1 MSGTRAGGLKAR
13 DANLKKNPNF
23 YRDIG
28 RIGGKNGQTGGF
40 ASDFVGNDGLTGPQ
54 RAKIAGRKGGLI
66 SKRGKNLRR
75 LRMKHNNETY
85 ELETIQDLLELHPDQ
100 LKRWFEDFKRLN
112 EFAYKDPRKLI
123 LRKLTW
129 KDDGKSEGTVTVNK
143 PGGETEK
150 TNV

>member
-66 SKRGKNLRR
+66 SKRGK
-75 LRMKHNNETY
+75 KC
-85 ELETIQDLLELHPDQ
+85 
-100 LKRWFEDFKRLN
+100 
-112 EFAYKDPRKLI
+112 
-123 LRKLTW
+123 
-129 KDDGKSEGTVTVNK
+129 
-143 PGGETEK
+143 EK
-150 TNV
+150 TERTLAGSYPRTRVSGSGL

>member
-1 MSGTRAGGLKAR
+1 
-13 DANLKKNPNF
+13 
-23 YRDIG
+23 
-28 RIGGKNGQTGGF
+28 
-40 ASDFVGNDGLTGPQ
+40 
-54 RAKIAGRKGGLI
+54 
-66 SKRGKNLRR
+66 
-75 LRMKHNNETY
+75 MKPNNETY

-112 EFAYKDPRKLI
+112 EFAYKDLRKLI

>member
-1 MSGTRAGGLKAR
+1 MSGTRTGGLKAR
-13 DANLKKNPNF
+13 DTNLKKNPNF

-66 SKRGKNLRR
+66 SKRGKKSKEVTNEAY
-75 LRMKHNNETY
+75 NETY

-100 LKRWFEDFKRLN
+100 LKRWFEDFKRFN
-112 EFAYKDPRKLI
+112 EFVYKDQRKLI

-129 KDDGKSEGTVTVNK
+129 KDDGKSEGTATVNK